1 MSIKVEHSGGWYPT
15 KYIPYCTDSS
25 TFKVPKRV
33 NADLPT
39 LPPVSKP
46 KGVTEVKAKPDLT
59 PVDKK
64 ITEANNK
71 DLKSKNITTPTNNDH
86 P

>member
-1 MSIKVEHSGGWYPT
+1 MSIKVEHSGGWDPS

-46 KGVTEVKAKPDLT
+46 KGVTEVKAKPNLT
-59 PVDKK
+59 PLDKK
-64 ITEANNK
+64 ITEANKK
-71 DLKSKNITTPTNNDH
+71 DLSKRNLSTPDK
-86 P
+86 

>member
-1 MSIKVEHSGGWYPT
+1 MSIKVEHSGGWKPNTYL
-15 KYIPYCTDSS
+15 PYCVDGSS
-25 TFKVPKRV
+25 FKVPKRV

-46 KGVTEVKAKPDLT
+46 KGVTEVKAKPNPT
-59 PVDKK
+59 PLDKK

-71 DLKSKNITTPTNNDH
+71 DLKSKNISTSTDK
-86 P
+86 